1 MKSLSLI
8 LMMSVIALT
17 SCSDP
22 NYPSGRFFNAFS
34 PGETIERL
42 NMPELKRSGGSGSF
56 SSSAGDPT
64 PYRREFVQEFRIEDQ
79 PSSRFDEKVFLQK
92 LKTAIEQEARNSN
105 VRVTGGGEAVG
116 ESFHVNYQDG
126 GNHGAVEVIG
136 ARVEND
142 RYKIWCV
149 VRELSVPNK
158 N

>member
-1 MKSLSLI
+1 MKSLSLN
-8 LMMSVIALT
+8 LMVAVIALT

-22 NYPSGRFFNAFS
+22 QYPSGRFFNAFS
-34 PGETIERL
+34 LDETIKRL
-42 NMPELKRSGGSGSF
+42 NMPELQHSGGSGSF

-64 PYRREFVQEFRIEDQ
+64 PYRKESALELRIEDQ

-92 LKTAIEQEARNSN
+92 LKAAIQQEARNSN
-105 VRVTGGGEAVG
+105 VHVTGGGESVG

-126 GNHGAVEVIG
+126 GNQGAVEVVG
-136 ARVEND
+136 VRVGND

-149 VRELSVPNK
+149 VRELGVPNK